1 MPSESFVEMAL
12 PEDLVGRISGDV
24 LCLFFTPDVRGAVL
38 GSDVFVRKLNEDTL
52 DEGDDRR
59 IAPVVRD

>member
-1 MPSESFVEMAL
+1 MAL
-12 PEDLVGRISGDV
+12 PERLVGRISGDV
-24 LCLFFTPDVRGAVL
+24 LCLFSPDVRGTVL

-52 DEGDDRR
+52 DEGDNRR